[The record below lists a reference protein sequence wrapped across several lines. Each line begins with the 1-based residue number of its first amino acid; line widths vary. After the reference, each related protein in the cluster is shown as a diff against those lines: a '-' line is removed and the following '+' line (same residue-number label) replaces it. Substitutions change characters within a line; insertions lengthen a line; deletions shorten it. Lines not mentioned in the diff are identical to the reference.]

1 MGSYRLV
8 ATATLVLVLC
18 VGIVTAMRF
27 TAHSPRAANS
37 DPAQLTSAGVG
48 TPAPPLPAPS
58 APASPPAAEAVPAPA
73 LTATKQATTEPAD
86 PGPNVAPNPSEQALP
101 DSQTAPETAPRA
113 QSGSEFYPPDADHRY
128 PRQRDEPDAQRQD
141 AQSADHGGGMTDGQ
155 GNRDSR
161 RQVADALCDRY
172 HLPRENCERAAS
184 RDGR

>member
-8 ATATLVLVLC
+8 ATTTLVLVLC

-58 APASPPAAEAVPAPA
+58 APASAPAEEAVPAPA
-73 LTATKQATTEPAD
+73 STTTKQATTEPAD
-86 PGPNVAPNPSEQALP
+86 PGPNVALNPSEQALP
-101 DSQTAPETAPRA
+101 DSKTAPETAPRA
-113 QSGSEFYPPDADHRY
+113 QSGSDYYPRGGDHRY
-128 PRQRDEPDAQRQD
+128 PQQRDEPDAQWPD
-141 AQSADHGGGMTDGQ
+141 AQGAKQGDGMTDGQ
-155 GNRDSR
+155 NNRDSR

-172 HLPRENCERAAS
+172 HLPRKNCEQVAS
-184 RDGR
+184 RDDR